1 MKVIITMIIIFIFV
15 ALLFLLRRSWF
26 FYKEINAKSKD
37 NNIKMELLDFLFA
50 LYAKGECGFKDYFE
64 AKHIKIIAVYG
75 SGRVFNLLR
84 EEIELPPLTMIHVL
98 DISTQKKS
106 IHISILEDI
115 FNKHWDIY
123 QVSTTPRI
131 KNIKSIIERSSYYIM
146 IKNDVKLFVLFQN
159 NLLIIKELEYD
170 VDLNKIT
177 VFDERYKMIDNIVN
191 A

>member
-1 MKVIITMIIIFIFV
+1 MTLGEKI
-15 ALLFLLRRSWF
+15 
-26 FYKEINAKSKD
+26 KEIRKRFGMSQ
-37 NNIKMELLDFLFA
+37 EEFA
-50 LYAKGECGFKDYFE
+50 DLVKLSRQAVTKWESEICFPDIPNFE
-64 AKHIKIIAVYG
+64 KIV
-75 SGRVFNLLR
+75 RTFNLTADILLR